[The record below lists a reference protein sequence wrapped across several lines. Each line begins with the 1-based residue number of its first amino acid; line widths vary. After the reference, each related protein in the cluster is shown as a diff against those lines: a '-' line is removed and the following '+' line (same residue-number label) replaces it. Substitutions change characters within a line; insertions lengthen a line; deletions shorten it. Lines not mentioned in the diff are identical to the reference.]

1 MISQILRNAVKL
13 GCIGLAIA
21 AFASLPAM
29 QTHAQQNAA
38 RQYIQAP
45 GTLAGLPFSEGVL
58 TGNTLYIAGHI
69 GTDSTGQAPKDV
81 DQEIKLL
88 FDAFRTTVEQAH
100 LKMDDLVYVHIFC
113 TDLSLYDKFNA
124 EYRKQFAKD
133 FPARAFVGVASL
145 LRGAHFEM
153 QGIAV
158 KRGSPLL

>member
-21 AFASLPAM
+21 AFASLPAA
-29 QTHAQQNAA
+29 QKPAQQSAT
-38 RQYIQAP
+38 RQYIQSA
-45 GTLAGLPFSEGVL
+45 GSLAGLPFSEAVL
-58 TGNTLYIAGHI
+58 TGKTLYVAGHV
-69 GTDSTGQAPKDV
+69 GLDPSTGNAPADV

-88 FDAFRTTVEQAH
+88 LDGFRATVEQAH
-100 LKMDDLVYVHIFC
+100 LKMDDLVYVHIYC

-124 EYRKQFAKD
+124 EYRKQFTKD

-158 KRGSPLL
+158 AR

>member
-13 GCIGLAIA
+13 TCIGFAIA
-21 AFASLPAM
+21 AFVSLPAVR
-29 QTHAQQNAA
+29 TPAQQNAP
-38 RQYIQAP
+38 RQYIQAT
-45 GTLAGLPFSEGVL
+45 GSLGGLPFSEAVL
-58 TGNTLYIAGHI
+58 TGKTLYIAGHI

-88 FDAFRTTVEQAH
+88 FDAFRTTVGQAH
-100 LKMDDLVYVHIFC
+100 LKMDDLVYVHVFC

-124 EYRKQFAKD
+124 QYRAQFSKD

-158 KRGSPLL
+158 AR